1 MSWLWR
7 EDGYELF
14 ANRDELRTRGIALPP
29 AIRERAGVSYIAPAD
44 ADFGGT
50 WIAINQFGISF
61 CLLNRPRKR
70 DYGSARSRGL
80 LVLDLTPQPT
90 VQATSEQLQRENLRP
105 YPPFALAVLGPAQEP
120 LVFEWDGEEL
130 RVDQVERPP
139 YLLTS
144 SSFDPGGV
152 AQNRIRQFV
161 EVRGVAF
168 DANSRAELMALH
180 RSHAPEAGPYSVCM
194 HRDDAETVSFS
205 HVVVDGEKIT
215 FSYTPAAPCKAATA
229 AVTTLPMVR
238 PNSLA

>member
-14 ANRDELRTRGIALPP
+14 ANRDELRTRGAARPP
-29 AIRERAGVSYIAPAD
+29 AIHERSGVSYIAPTD

-50 WIAINQFGISF
+50 WIATNHFGVSF
-61 CLLNRPRKR
+61 CLLNRPRRR
-70 DYGSARSRGL
+70 DYGNARSRGM
-80 LVLDLTPQPT
+80 LVLDLAAEPT
-90 VQATSEQLQRENLRP
+90 VQAAVEQVKQEDLRQ

-120 LVFEWDGEEL
+120 LVLEWDGDEP
-130 RVDQVERPP
+130 RVDHVEKPP

-152 AQNRIRQFV
+152 AQNRTRQFV

-168 DANSRAELMALH
+168 DAGSRAELMALH
-180 RSHAPEAGPYSVCM
+180 GSHAPEAGPYSVCM

-205 HVVVDGEKIT
+205 HVVVAGDRIT
-215 FSYTPAAPCKAATA
+215 FSYTSAAPCQQ
-229 AVTTLPMVR
+229 VTPIVTRLP
-238 PNSLA
+238 LASGK